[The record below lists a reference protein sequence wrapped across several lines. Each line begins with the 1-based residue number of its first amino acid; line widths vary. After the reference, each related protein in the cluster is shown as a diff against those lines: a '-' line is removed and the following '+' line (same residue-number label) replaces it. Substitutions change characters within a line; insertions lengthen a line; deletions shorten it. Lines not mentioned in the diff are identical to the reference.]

1 MEKKMKFLKATSIY
15 KLIEG
20 ANEIKLTKEDVVE
33 LVQLPDCYILIY
45 FG

>member
-1 MEKKMKFLKATSIY
+1 MEKQMKFLKANSIY
-15 KLIEG
+15 KLVEG

>member
-1 MEKKMKFLKATSIY
+1 MEKKMKFLKATSVY
-15 KLIEG
+15 KLVEG
-20 ANEIKLTKEDVVE
+20 ANEIKLKKEDVVE